1 MRRKTK
7 VILEAVSGLL
17 SMAVASGGYLLMS
30 FIIGV
35 LIVSPLWAMVA
46 KMMLNVMFIIYNVL
60 PLSGKVYDW
69 IDHQVTS
76 VYRYFKFRPRE
87 TTSGKVYYAEIIS

>member
-1 MRRKTK
+1 MRKKTK
-7 VILEAVSGLL
+7 VILEAISGLL
-17 SMAVASGGYLLMS
+17 SMAVASGGYLLAS

-46 KMMLNVMFIIYNVL
+46 RMMLNVMFIIYNVL

-69 IDHQVTS
+69 IDHKVTS
-76 VYRYFKFRPRE
+76 IYRYFKFRPRE
-87 TTSGKVYYAEIIS
+87 TPAGKVYYAEIVV